1 MFRAILLALALATVN
16 GLAVPSVIA
25 QRLTLLTEELPP
37 LNFTDQGALT
47 GLSVDVVH
55 EIQRRVGNTDPI
67 EVVPWARG
75 YKDIQEMPNTVLF
88 STTRTEDRE
97 RLFQWVGPLARWEYV
112 FYKKRGSSITLDT
125 LDAARDVGSI
135 ATYRDDAR
143 EQFLKERGFTNLDSS
158 PKPMSCARKLL
169 EGRVDLWLD
178 SNLTADQVIRQI
190 GFNPNEIEP
199 VLTIKTNYLYI
210 AFSRGTPATIV
221 RDWQSTLDDMNRD
234 GTFGRIYQRWLPKAT
249 PPASDGLRA
258 EARRMPINIYTE
270 NLPPFNY
277 LETGQIKGLSVDL
290 VNEITHRVGAVKPI
304 QEVPWSRGYQKALE
318 EPNVALFSTARSKQR
333 ENLFKWVGPLAT
345 SASLLYARQDSNF
358 KVATLDDAK
367 LVESIGTYKDDTD
380 EQFLREQGFTNLY
393 SHGNPLGIIRN
404 LMAGRI
410 RLGVLNDYNAPLC
423 VRQAGFQ
430 LDDIKPV
437 LTAHKTSLYIAFS
450 LKTLDALVQLW
461 QDALDGMHEDGT
473 FERIH
478 QYWLRK
484 IAEAS
489 FINTSGG

>member
-1 MFRAILLALALATVN
+1 
-16 GLAVPSVIA
+16 
-25 QRLTLLTEELPP
+25 
-37 LNFTDQGALT
+37 
-47 GLSVDVVH
+47 
-55 EIQRRVGNTDPI
+55 
-67 EVVPWARG
+67 
-75 YKDIQEMPNTVLF
+75 
-88 STTRTEDRE
+88 
-97 RLFQWVGPLARWEYV
+97 
-112 FYKKRGSSITLDT
+112 
-125 LDAARDVGSI
+125 
-135 ATYRDDAR
+135 
-143 EQFLKERGFTNLDSS
+143 
-158 PKPMSCARKLL
+158 
-169 EGRVDLWLD
+169 
-178 SNLTADQVIRQI
+178 
-190 GFNPNEIEP
+190 
-199 VLTIKTNYLYI
+199 
-210 AFSRGTPATIV
+210 
-221 RDWQSTLDDMNRD
+221 MNRD

-450 LKTLDALVQLW
+450 LKTPDALVQLW